1 VVYYPMTAPVKIYEL
16 FLRFGVTE
24 AAGMATLL
32 LAVSLVLLVLFRCL
46 AHGQNRIS
54 GYGR

>member
-32 LAVSLVLLVLFRCL
+32 LAVSLVLLVLFRCI
-46 AHGQNRIS
+46 AHGKNRIS